1 MTAVLQNGNVITTLA
16 YLLEYNEGRCA
27 IYLRHELNKYPL

>member
-1 MTAVLQNGNVITTLA
+1 MVLQKGNVITLPA
-16 YLLEYNEGRCA
+16 YLLLYNEGCCA